1 LLELISQINIESL
14 SLEINQQGL
23 FCDADMTFCALKAL
37 QGHFASLA
45 RSSLFQ
51 LLAVKAA

>member
-1 LLELISQINIESL
+1 L
-14 SLEINQQGL
+14 SLELNQQGL

-37 QGHFASLA
+37 QGHFAFLA